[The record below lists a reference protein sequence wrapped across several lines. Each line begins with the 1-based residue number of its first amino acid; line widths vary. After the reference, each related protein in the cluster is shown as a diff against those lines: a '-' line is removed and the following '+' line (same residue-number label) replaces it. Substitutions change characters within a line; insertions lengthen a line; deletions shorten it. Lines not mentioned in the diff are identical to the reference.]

1 MKMTEKELH
10 LVLEEGEGYR
20 IEFKETFSGLDKEM
34 AAFANA
40 SGGRIFLGISD
51 DNKITGV
58 RNSNKLKSQVQ
69 DIANNCQP
77 PIRITIDEYKDIL
90 ILTVR
95 EGEDK
100 PYKCSSGFYTRVG
113 PNSQKLSR
121 NEIVDF
127 FKSEGKIRYD
137 ELFQV
142 KFDYETHFDTG
153 KFDRFQRLA
162 GISRVMDAI
171 DIMSNLGIAEKQ
183 EGKIIFNNT
192 GIFFFAKNL
201 QDIYYHTAVV
211 CALYKGNEKV
221 DVLDR
226 RDFNEDIIGNIDGA
240 MNFLKQYI
248 PVRYEM
254 TGEPRRRE
262 IPEIP
267 YEALREAVIN
277 AVAHR
282 DYFEKGSNIMVE
294 MFDDRIEISNFGGLV
309 KSLKPEDFGKK
320 SVLRNPNIANLLHR
334 IGYIE
339 KMGTGINKMQRAM
352 KNAGLQPIQFEF
364 SNFFTAIFNRPVTIK
379 NGAENGAVSGKN
391 VDMKAFKK
399 IEKEI
404 LNGAVFGAVK
414 EATIK
419 RLQKVLYAL
428 DEMSFLKISHLVV
441 KSGIPRRTLQR
452 DLALLKENRLVV
464 FKGSPKTGGYVLT
477 EKGKKLAREIID

>member
-1 MKMTEKELH
+1 MTEKELE
-10 LVLEEGEGYR
+10 LILEEGEGYR
-20 IEFKETFSGLDKEM
+20 IEFKESLAGLDKEM
-34 AAFANA
+34 VAFANA
-40 SGGRIFLGISD
+40 SGGRIFLGINDS
-51 DNKITGV
+51 NEIVGAQK
-58 RNSNKLKSQVQ
+58 SNKFKSQVQ

-77 PIRITIDEYKDIL
+77 AIKITIAENENTL
-90 ILTVR
+90 IITVK

-121 NEIVDF
+121 NEIVEF

-137 ELFQV
+137 ELFDV
-142 KFDYETHFDTG
+142 KFDYDTHFDTK
-153 KFDRFQRLA
+153 KFDKFLRLA
-162 GISRVMDAI
+162 GISRVMDTPAI
-171 DIMSNLGIAEKQ
+171 LSNLGVAEKQ
-183 EGKIIFNNT
+183 EGKIIFNHT

-201 QDIYYHTAVV
+201 QDIYYHTAVT

-226 RDFNEDIIGNIDGA
+226 RDFNEDIISNIDGA

-262 IPEIP
+262 ISEIP

-282 DYFEKGSNIMVE
+282 DYFEKGSNVMVE
-294 MFDDRIEISNFGGLV
+294 MFDDRIEITNFGGLV
-309 KSLKPEDFGKK
+309 KGLKPEDFGRK

-364 SNFFTAIFNRPVTIK
+364 GNFFTAIFKRPLNTK
-379 NGAENGAVSGKN
+379 NGTVSGEISGQN
-391 VDMKAFKK
+391 VDIKTFKR
-399 IEKEI
+399 IEQDL

-419 RLQKVLYAL
+419 RLKKILYAL
-428 DEMSFLKISHLVV
+428 DEMMVLKIPQLVV

-452 DLALLKENRLVV
+452 DLALLKKNRLVV

-477 EKGKKLAREIID
+477 EKGKKLAKETR